1 LYDSKLKSHF
11 SPEIPS
17 ICVGNLSV
25 GGTGKTPLVKYL
37 VELLRPDY
45 SIAILSR
52 GYGRKTK
59 GYLLLNDTHTANE
72 VGDEPMEYYARFENV
87 QVAVSEKRVEGYHLL
102 QSENKK
108 TEVLLLDDAFQ
119 HRAFSAGMNILVT
132 AYNNLYTDDF
142 LLPSGRLRE
151 SREGAKRAQIIV
163 VSKCPKTL
171 TEKERAAI
179 ALKLKLQAQQYLFF
193 TTLVYGAIYSFHT
206 NEKVNMED
214 MKQMDVSLF
223 SGIGNDQPIIDYLQN
238 KVKSL
243 WVKKYTDHYVYT
255 NDDIAGFYQ
264 RYSHQPNSIFITT
277 EKDAARLRV
286 LHNNLDLL
294 QLALYILPV
303 NVIFTTEKERDQFNT
318 IILNYV
324 RENKFNG

>member
-1 LYDSKLKSHF
+1 
-11 SPEIPS
+11 
-17 ICVGNLSV
+17 VGNLSV
-25 GGTGKTPLVKYL
+25 GGTGKTPLVKFI
-37 VELLRPDY
+37 VELLNQSY
-45 SIAILSR
+45 KISILSR

-59 GYLLLNDTHTANE
+59 GYVLLNDTCTANE

-87 QVAVSEKRVEGYHLL
+87 QVAVSEKRVEGYRLL
-102 QSENKK
+102 QKENKK
-108 TEVLLLDDAFQ
+108 TEILLLDDAFQ

-132 AYNNLYTDDF
+132 SYNNLYSDDF

-151 SREGAKRAQIIV
+151 RRTGAKRAEIVV
-163 VSKCPKTL
+163 VSKCPNAL
-171 TEKERAAI
+171 TEKEKAAI
-179 ALKLKLQAQQYLFF
+179 ALKLKLQVKQHLFF

-206 NEKVNMED
+206 NEKIKLDD

-255 NDDIAGFYQ
+255 NEDIAGFYK
-264 RYSHQPNSIFITT
+264 RYDQQSNAIFITT
-277 EKDAARLRV
+277 EKDAARLRA

-294 QLALYILPV
+294 QLPLYILPV
-303 NVIFTTEKERDQFNT
+303 NVIFTTEKEQSQFNT
-318 IILNYV
+318 IISNYV

>member
-1 LYDSKLKSHF
+1 
-11 SPEIPS
+11 
-17 ICVGNLSV
+17 VGNLSV
-25 GGTGKTPLVKYL
+25 GGTGKTPLVKYIA
-37 VELLRPDY
+37 ELLNQSY
-45 SIAILSR
+45 KISILSR

-59 GYLLLNDTHTANE
+59 GYVLLNDTCTANE

-87 QVAVSEKRVEGYHLL
+87 QVAVSEKRVDGYRLL
-102 QSENKK
+102 QKENKK
-108 TEVLLLDDAFQ
+108 TEILLLDDAFQ

-132 AYNNLYTDDF
+132 SYNNLYTDDF

-151 SREGAKRAQIIV
+151 RRTGAKRAEIVV
-163 VSKCPKTL
+163 VSKCPNAL
-171 TEKERAAI
+171 TEKEKAAI
-179 ALKLKLQAQQYLFF
+179 ALKLQAQQHLFF

-206 NEKVNMED
+206 NEKINLED

-255 NDDIAGFYQ
+255 NEDIAGFYK
-264 RYSHQPNSIFITT
+264 RYGQESNAIFITT
-277 EKDAARLRV
+277 EKDAARLRA

-294 QLALYILPV
+294 QLPLYILPV
-303 NVIFTTEKERDQFNT
+303 NVIFTTEKEQSQFNT
-318 IILNYV
+318 IISNYVRDISNYV

>member
-1 LYDSKLKSHF
+1 
-11 SPEIPS
+11 
-17 ICVGNLSV
+17 VGNLSV
-25 GGTGKTPLVKYL
+25 GGTGKTPLVKYI
-37 VELLRPDY
+37 VELLNQSY
-45 SIAILSR
+45 KISILSR

-59 GYLLLNDTHTANE
+59 GYVLLNDTCTANE

-87 QVAVSEKRVEGYHLL
+87 QVAVSEKRVEGYRLL
-102 QSENKK
+102 QKENKK
-108 TEVLLLDDAFQ
+108 TEILLLDDAFQ

-132 AYNNLYTDDF
+132 SYNNLYSDDF

-151 SREGAKRAQIIV
+151 RRTGAKRAEIVV
-163 VSKCPKTL
+163 VSKCPNAL
-171 TEKERAAI
+171 TEKEKAAI
-179 ALKLKLQAQQYLFF
+179 ALKLKLQAQQHLFF

-206 NEKVNMED
+206 NEKINLED

-255 NDDIAGFYQ
+255 NEDIAGFYK
-264 RYSHQPNSIFITT
+264 RYDQQSNAIFITT
-277 EKDAARLRV
+277 EKDAARLRA

-294 QLALYILPV
+294 QLPLYILPV
-303 NVIFTTEKERDQFNT
+303 NVIFTTEKEQSQFNT
-318 IILNYV
+318 IISNYV